1 MNGQQQ
7 RPAGDVMKRGG
18 IQRKLY
24 RLAYD
29 KPDVHRKVLQLSR
42 SLEEVQK
49 ILENVGHGKSNK
61 SRCRCNR
68 NEDEKL

>member
-1 MNGQQQ
+1 
-7 RPAGDVMKRGG
+7 MKRGG

-29 KPDVHRKVLQLSR
+29 KPDVHRKVLQLSH

-61 SRCRCNR
+61 SRCR
-68 NEDEKL
+68 